1 MSWKTLNTKI
11 IEENPY
17 LRFLVDEFETESGK
31 KGKYYYHLNAFGD
44 GFVSVF
50 VQKDTDTFIMTSE
63 YRYLFDRISVANPK
77 GSIDQNESI
86 EDAAIRETVEES
98 GYKPKVLIPLGW
110 ISSAPAISKER
121 MHLFLGKDLE
131 YIGQNLEGLE
141 EIKVKEMTAK
151 QIDEA
156 IASGEIWDGATI
168 SGWCKVKLLLG
179 L

>member
-1 MSWKTLNTKI
+1 MSWKTLKTKI
-11 IEENPY
+11 IEENSY

-31 KGKYYYHLNAFGD
+31 KGNYYYHLNAYGD

-50 VQKDTDTFIMTSE
+50 VQKDADTFIMTNE
-63 YRYLFDRISVANPK
+63 YRYLFDRFSVANPK

-98 GYKPKVLIPLGW
+98 GYKPKVLVPLGW

-121 MHLFLGKDLE
+121 MHLFLGKDSE
-131 YIGQNLEGLE
+131 YVGQKLEGYE
-141 EIKVKEMTAK
+141 EIEVREMSVK
-151 QIDEA
+151 QIDDA
-156 IASGEIWDGATI
+156 IVSGEIWDGATI
-168 SGWCKVKLLLG
+168 SGWCRVKLYLG